1 MNQDNMNEINQNEDD
16 KNAANMNQD
25 DQDQDEFLDRKEQIL
40 NHNSAKNFKE
50 FNIENEL
57 KKLPAKPGVYL
68 MHDASDEII
77 YVGKAIKLCNRVRQ
91 YFQRSKKPSA
101 KIEQMVSHV
110 AYFEYIVTDSEME
123 ALILECNLIKK
134 HRPRYNTML
143 MDDKAYPY
151 IRITVDEDF
160 PRVMLA
166 HNQVRDKSRYFGPY
180 PSGLAVKD
188 TLELVHKL
196 FGIRTCN
203 RVLPRDQ
210 GKERPCLNYHIG
222 QCMGPCQGYVT
233 KEEYNKQID
242 RVISL
247 LNGNYVQ
254 LRKELEEKMKAAA
267 AELEFET
274 AAKYRDL
281 AEGITKIAQQQKI
294 TDSSSLND
302 RDVIASA
309 IEGTDAVV
317 QVFFVREG
325 KLIGRDHYHVSVA
338 GGDTEADVLSS
349 FIKQYYAG
357 TPFLPGEIY
366 IPCELEDME
375 IISSWLSKKRGKK
388 VELLVPKRG
397 RKEKMLELA
406 AQNATIVLRQDK
418 DRIKREE
425 ERTTGALKEIEGWL
439 NLPHIYRMEA
449 YDISNTSGMESVGSM
464 VVFEGGKPK
473 RNDYRKFKIRT
484 VQGPNDY
491 ASMYEVLTR
500 RFERAIKNKEN
511 SHNMSSQEY
520 KATVSQ
526 PQSQE
531 NSITA
536 DSFSRLPDVIMMDG
550 GRGQVNM
557 ALEVLDKLGL
567 SIPVCGMVK
576 DDHHRTRGLYY
587 NNVELPIDT
596 HSEGFHLITRVQD
609 EAHRFAIEYHKSLR
623 GKKEIHSILDDIPGI
638 GPKRRL
644 ALMRQFG
651 DIYAIR
657 EATVAQLADVEGMN
671 ERAAEAVYEFF
682 RSSREIT

>member
-1 MNQDNMNEINQNEDD
+1 ME
-16 KNAANMNQD
+16 QD
-25 DQDQDEFLDRKEQIL
+25 DFLARKEQIL
-40 NHNSAKNFKE
+40 NRNSAKNFKE

-110 AYFEYIVTDSEME
+110 SYFEYIVTDSEME

-166 HNQVRDKSRYFGPY
+166 HKQVRDKSRYFGPY

-233 KEEYNKQID
+233 KEEYGKQID

-281 AEGITKIAQQQKI
+281 AESITKIAQQQKI

-309 IEGTDAVV
+309 IEGADAVV

-349 FIKQYYAG
+349 FVKQYYAG
-357 TPFLPGEIY
+357 TPFLPREIMLPFHLPNEESMEQWLGEKKGQRVY
-366 IPCELEDME
+366 IRVPQKGSRE
-375 IISSWLSKKRGKK
+375 K
-388 VELLVPKRG
+388 LV
-397 RKEKMLELA
+397 ELA
-406 AQNATIVLRQDK
+406 ARNAKLVLTQDK
-418 DRIKREE
+418 EKIRREE
-425 ERTTGALKEIEGWL
+425 GRTIGAVKEIAELLGM
-439 NLPHIYRMEA
+439 PQIQRMEA
-449 YDISNTSGMESVGSM
+449 YDISNTSGFQSVGSM
-464 VVFEGGKPK
+464 VVYEKGKPC
-473 RNDYRKFKIRT
+473 RSDYRKFRLKT
-484 VQGPNDY
+484 VQGPDDY

-500 RFERAIKNKEN
+500 RFHHGLEERRQQQDESYGKF
-511 SHNMSSQEY
+511 
-520 KATVSQ
+520 TR
-526 PQSQE
+526 
-531 NSITA
+531 
-536 DSFSRLPDVIMMDG
+536 FPDLILMDG
-550 GRGQVNM
+550 GKGQVNI
-557 ALEVLDKLGL
+557 ALQVLDELHL
-567 SIPVCGMVK
+567 NIPVCGMVK
-576 DDHHRTRGLYY
+576 DDFHRTRGLYF
-587 NNVELPIDT
+587 NNQEIPIDKDG
-596 HSEGFHLITRVQD
+596 EGFRLITRIQD
-609 EAHRFAIEYHKSLR
+609 EAHRFAIEYHRSLR
-623 GKKEIHSILDDIPGI
+623 GKGQVHSILDDIQGV
-638 GPKRRL
+638 GPTRRK
-644 ALMRQFG
+644 ALMKHFSS
-651 DIYAIR
+651 IEEIR
-657 EATVAQLADVEGMN
+657 EASVETLKEVPSMDQKT
-671 ERAAEAVYEFF
+671 AESVYAFF
-682 RSSREIT
+682 RENKNG

>member
-1 MNQDNMNEINQNEDD
+1 MN
-16 KNAANMNQD
+16 
-25 DQDQDEFLDRKEQIL
+25 QDEFLNRKEQIL

-91 YFQRSKKPSA
+91 YFQRSKKPTA

-166 HNQVRDKSRYFGPY
+166 HKQVRDKSRYFGPY

-233 KEEYNKQID
+233 KEEYGKQID

-247 LNGNYVQ
+247 LNGNYMQ

-267 AELEFET
+267 VELEFET

-406 AQNATIVLRQDK
+406 AQNAKIVLRQDK

-500 RFERAIKNKEN
+500 RFERAIKSSEN
-511 SHNMSSQEY
+511 SHNMSSREHEVEGTSSQ
-520 KATVSQ
+520 SQ
-526 PQSQE
+526 PQLQE
-531 NSITA
+531 KNITA

-557 ALEVLDKLGL
+557 ALEVLNKLGL

-657 EATVAQLADVEGMN
+657 EADVAHLADVEGMN

-682 RSSREIT
+682 RSSRE

>member
-1 MNQDNMNEINQNEDD
+1 
-16 KNAANMNQD
+16 
-25 DQDQDEFLDRKEQIL
+25 
-40 NHNSAKNFKE
+40 
-50 FNIENEL
+50 
-57 KKLPAKPGVYL
+57 

-110 AYFEYIVTDSEME
+110 SYFEYIVTDSEME

-166 HNQVRDKSRYFGPY
+166 HKQVRDKSRYFGPY

-233 KEEYNKQID
+233 KEEYGKQID

-281 AEGITKIAQQQKI
+281 AESITKIAQQQKI

-309 IEGTDAVV
+309 IEGADAVV

-349 FIKQYYAG
+349 FVKQYYAG

-375 IISSWLSKKRGKK
+375 VIGSWLT
-388 VELLVPKRG
+388 
-397 RKEKMLELA
+397 
-406 AQNATIVLRQDK
+406 AQNAKIVLRQDK

-439 NLPHIYRMEA
+439 NLTHINRIEA

-473 RNDYRKFKIRT
+473 RNDYRKFRIKS

-500 RFERAIKNKEN
+500 RFERAKTGSE
-511 SHNMSSQEY
+511 STS
-520 KATVSQ
+520 
-526 PQSQE
+526 
-531 NSITA
+531 
-536 DSFSRLPDVIMMDG
+536 DSFVRLPDVIMMDG

-557 ALEVLDKLGL
+557 AREVLGKLEM

-576 DDHHRTRGLYY
+576 DDHHHTRGLYY

-609 EAHRFAIEYHKSLR
+609 EAHRFAVEYHKSLR

-651 DIYAIR
+651 DINEIR

-671 ERAAEAVYEFF
+671 ERAAESVYEFF
-682 RSSREIT
+682 HSSRTR

>member
-1 MNQDNMNEINQNEDD
+1 MNQDNMNEINQNE
-16 KNAANMNQD
+16 NARNADSMDQD
-25 DQDQDEFLDRKEQIL
+25 DFLARKEQIL

-166 HNQVRDKSRYFGPY
+166 HKQVRDKSRYFGPY

-406 AQNATIVLRQDK
+406 AQNAKIVLRQDK

-484 VQGPNDY
+484 VQGSNDY

-500 RFERAIKNKEN
+500 RFERAIKNSEG
-511 SHNMSSQEY
+511 
-520 KATVSQ
+520 
-526 PQSQE
+526 
-531 NSITA
+531 
-536 DSFSRLPDVIMMDG
+536 FSRLPDVIMMDG

-557 ALEVLDKLGL
+557 ALEVLNKLGL

-682 RSSREIT
+682 RSSRE

>member
-1 MNQDNMNEINQNEDD
+1 MEESDVL
-16 KNAANMNQD
+16 A
-25 DQDQDEFLDRKEQIL
+25 RKEQIL
-40 NHNSAKNFKE
+40 NRNSAVNFKE

-91 YFQRSKKPSA
+91 YFQKSKKPTA

-166 HNQVRDKSRYFGPY
+166 HKQVRDKSRYFGPY
-180 PSGLAVKD
+180 PSGLAVKE

-210 GKERPCLNYHIG
+210 KKERPCLNYHIG

-233 KEEYNKQID
+233 KDEYAIQIN

-247 LNGNYVQ
+247 LSGNYLQ

-267 AELEFET
+267 AELEFEK

-294 TDSSSLND
+294 TDSSSMND

-309 IEGTDAVV
+309 IDGTDGVV

-325 KLIGRDHYHVSVA
+325 KMIGRDHYHVSV
-338 GGDTEADVLSS
+338 GSGDSECDVLSS

-366 IPCELEDME
+366 IPCELEDGE
-375 IISSWLSKKRGKK
+375 VIESWLSKKRGKK

-397 RKEKMLELA
+397 KKEKLLELA
-406 AQNATIVLRQDK
+406 AENAKIVLRQDK

-425 ERTTGALKEIEGWL
+425 ERTIGALKQIEGWL
-439 NLPHIYRMEA
+439 GLSHIDRMEA

-464 VVFEGGKPK
+464 VVFEKGKPK
-473 RNDYRKFKIRT
+473 RNDYRKFKIKT

-500 RFERAIKNKEN
+500 RFLRSIKNDEDAQN
-511 SHNMSSQEY
+511 VE
-520 KATVSQ
+520 
-526 PQSQE
+526 
-531 NSITA
+531 
-536 DSFSRLPDVIMMDG
+536 DSFQRLPDLLMMDG

-557 ALEVLDKLGL
+557 ALEVLEKLGL

-623 GKKEIHSILDDIPGI
+623 GKKEVHSILDDIPGI

-644 ALMRQFG
+644 ALMREFG

-657 EATVAQLADVEGMN
+657 EADVATLSKVEGMN
-671 ERAAEAVYEFF
+671 EKSAEAVYEFF
-682 RSSREIT
+682 HAK

>member
-1 MNQDNMNEINQNEDD
+1 M
-16 KNAANMNQD
+16 
-25 DQDQDEFLDRKEQIL
+25 
-40 NHNSAKNFKE
+40 
-50 FNIENEL
+50 
-57 KKLPAKPGVYL
+57 
-68 MHDASDEII
+68 
-77 YVGKAIKLCNRVRQ
+77 
-91 YFQRSKKPSA
+91 
-101 KIEQMVSHV
+101 
-110 AYFEYIVTDSEME
+110 
-123 ALILECNLIKK
+123 
-134 HRPRYNTML
+134 
-143 MDDKAYPY
+143 
-151 IRITVDEDF
+151 
-160 PRVMLA
+160 
-166 HNQVRDKSRYFGPY
+166 
-180 PSGLAVKD
+180 
-188 TLELVHKL
+188 
-196 FGIRTCN
+196 
-203 RVLPRDQ
+203 
-210 GKERPCLNYHIG
+210 NYHIG

-233 KEEYNKQID
+233 KEEYGKQID

-281 AEGITKIAQQQKI
+281 AESITKIAQQQKI

-349 FIKQYYAG
+349 FVKQYYAG

-375 IISSWLSKKRGKK
+375 VIGSWLTKKRGKK
-388 VELLVPKRG
+388 VEILVPKRG

-406 AQNATIVLRQDK
+406 AQNAKIVLRQDK

-439 NLPHIYRMEA
+439 NLTHIDRIEA

-473 RNDYRKFKIRT
+473 RNDYRKFRIKS

-500 RFERAIKNKEN
+500 RFERAKTGSE
-511 SHNMSSQEY
+511 STS
-520 KATVSQ
+520 
-526 PQSQE
+526 
-531 NSITA
+531 
-536 DSFSRLPDVIMMDG
+536 DSFLRLPDVIMMDG

-557 ALEVLDKLGL
+557 ALEVLGKLEM

-651 DIYAIR
+651 DINAIR
-657 EATVAQLADVEGMN
+657 EATVAQLADAEGMN
-671 ERAAEAVYEFF
+671 ERAAESVYEFF
-682 RSSREIT
+682 HSVVYKTDTN

>member
-1 MNQDNMNEINQNEDD
+1 MD
-16 KNAANMNQD
+16 QD
-25 DQDQDEFLDRKEQIL
+25 DFLARKEQIL
-40 NHNSAKNFKE
+40 NRNSAKNFKE

-110 AYFEYIVTDSEME
+110 SYFEYIVTDSEME

-166 HNQVRDKSRYFGPY
+166 HKQVRDKSRYFGPY

-233 KEEYNKQID
+233 KEEYGKQID

-267 AELEFET
+267 AELEFEM

-281 AEGITKIAQQQKI
+281 AESITKIAQQQKI

-309 IEGTDAVV
+309 IEGADAVV

-349 FIKQYYAG
+349 FIEQYYAG

-375 IISSWLSKKRGKK
+375 VIGSWLTKKRGKK
-388 VELLVPKRG
+388 VEILVPKRG

-406 AQNATIVLRQDK
+406 AQNAKIVLRQDK

-425 ERTTGALKEIEGWL
+425 ERTTGALKEIEKWL
-439 NLPHIYRMEA
+439 NLAHINRIEA

-473 RNDYRKFKIRT
+473 RNDYRKFRIKS

-500 RFERAIKNKEN
+500 RFERAK
-511 SHNMSSQEY
+511 
-520 KATVSQ
+520 VSE
-526 PQSQE
+526 ST
-531 NSITA
+531 S
-536 DSFSRLPDVIMMDG
+536 DSFFRLPDVIMMDG

-557 ALEVLDKLGL
+557 ALEVLKKLEM

-651 DIYAIR
+651 DINEIR

-671 ERAAEAVYEFF
+671 ERAAESVYEFF
-682 RSSREIT
+682 HSSRTR

>member
-1 MNQDNMNEINQNEDD
+1 MD
-16 KNAANMNQD
+16 QD
-25 DQDQDEFLDRKEQIL
+25 DFLARKEQIL
-40 NHNSAKNFKE
+40 NRNSAKNFKE

-91 YFQRSKKPSA
+91 YFQRSKKPSS

-110 AYFEYIVTDSEME
+110 SYFEYIVTDSEME

-166 HNQVRDKSRYFGPY
+166 HKQVRDKSRYFGPY

-233 KEEYNKQID
+233 KEEYGKQID

-254 LRKELEEKMKAAA
+254 VRNELEEKMKAAA

-281 AEGITKIAQQQKI
+281 AESITKIAQQQKI

-309 IEGTDAVV
+309 IEGADAVV

-349 FIKQYYAG
+349 FVKQYYAG

-375 IISSWLSKKRGKK
+375 VIGSWLTKKRGKK
-388 VELLVPKRG
+388 VEILVPKRG

-406 AQNATIVLRQDK
+406 AQNAKIVLRQDK

-439 NLPHIYRMEA
+439 NLTHIDRIEA

-473 RNDYRKFKIRT
+473 RNDYRKFRIKS

-500 RFERAIKNKEN
+500 RFERAKTGSE
-511 SHNMSSQEY
+511 STS
-520 KATVSQ
+520 
-526 PQSQE
+526 
-531 NSITA
+531 
-536 DSFSRLPDVIMMDG
+536 DSFLRLPDVIMMDG

-557 ALEVLDKLGL
+557 ALEVLGKLEM

-576 DDHHRTRGLYY
+576 DDHHHTRGLYY

-623 GKKEIHSILDDIPGI
+623 GKKEIHSILDDISGI

-651 DIYAIR
+651 DINEIR
-657 EATVAQLADVEGMN
+657 EATVAQLVDVEGMN
-671 ERAAEAVYEFF
+671 ERAAESVYEFF
-682 RSSREIT
+682 HSVVYKTDTN